1 MPLLLL
7 ALLACRPAP
16 DPPTD
21 PPADPL
27 TDQIAASAAG
37 DCARIVD
44 PDMRAECAVFAV
56 RADPARAADL
66 CPQISV
72 PFWQDEC
79 WFMAADAADLL
90 GEERRIACLRA
101 GRYQGPCIANAL
113 SRELTRLTADPAS
126 RCRPGL
132 RLEVEQVLTGYHRP
146 AAQAE
151 EIVRRIQRGC

>member
-1 MPLLLL
+1 MPLLL
-7 ALLACRPAP
+7 ALLACRPVF
-16 DPPTD
+16 DPATD

-90 GEERRIACLRA
+90 GEERRIACMRA

-113 SRELTRLTADPAS
+113 SREITRLTEDPGS

-132 RLEVEQVLTGYHRP
+132 QGEVERVLAGYHRP

-151 EIVRRIQRGC
+151 EIVRRVQRGC